1 MELRMLTSGGYVYW
15 VLSRFSRVRLFGTL
29 WTIARQAP
37 LSMGF
42 SRQGHWSGLPCL
54 LPEDLPNQ
62 GSNPSLLRLL
72 HWQVGPLS
80 LAPPM
85 ERIKWEKLAKS
96 LAFSMDPIN
105 VPFFYFFFLAP
116 LNGLWGL
123 VFRIFV
129 PLSGAESVLR
139 TMEVWSPNHWT
150 AREDPPPFQ
159 IAFSLL
165 RMIPLEYSPRSRITG
180 SVGRKI

>member
-1 MELRMLTSGGYVYW
+1 MLTSGGYVYR

-29 WTIARQAP
+29 WTVARQAL

-42 SRQGHWSGLPCL
+42 SRQGHWSGLPCP

-85 ERIKWEKLAKS
+85 ERIK
-96 LAFSMDPIN
+96 
-105 VPFFYFFFLAP
+105 
-116 LNGLWGL
+116 
-123 VFRIFV
+123 
-129 PLSGAESVLR
+129 
-139 TMEVWSPNHWT
+139 
-150 AREDPPPFQ
+150 
-159 IAFSLL
+159 
-165 RMIPLEYSPRSRITG
+165 
-180 SVGRKI
+180 

>member
-1 MELRMLTSGGYVYW
+1 MSL
-15 VLSRFSRVRLFGTL
+15 FST
-29 WTIARQAP
+29 
-37 LSMGF
+37 
-42 SRQGHWSGLPCL
+42 
-54 LPEDLPNQ
+54 
-62 GSNPSLLRLL
+62 
-72 HWQVGPLS
+72 
-80 LAPPM
+80 
-85 ERIKWEKLAKS
+85 
-96 LAFSMDPIN
+96 
-105 VPFFYFFFLAP
+105 FFFLAP

-150 AREDPPPFQ
+150 AREDLLPFQ